1 MNTSTLSP
9 ASAAIIARIQAMP
22 LTHKVV
28 TKWSDGSVNEM
39 EVRSI
44 KQAENHKITMS
55 RMAGR
60 DLISRETGLKVRVTS
75 IEIVAL

>member
-1 MNTSTLSP
+1 MTTP
-9 ASAAIIARIQAMP
+9 AIVAAMLARP

-28 TKWSDGSVNEM
+28 TTWSDGSMNELD
-39 EVRSI
+39 VRSI
-44 KQAENHKITMS
+44 AQAENHKITMS

-60 DLISRETGLKVRVTS
+60 DLISRKTGEMVRVTS